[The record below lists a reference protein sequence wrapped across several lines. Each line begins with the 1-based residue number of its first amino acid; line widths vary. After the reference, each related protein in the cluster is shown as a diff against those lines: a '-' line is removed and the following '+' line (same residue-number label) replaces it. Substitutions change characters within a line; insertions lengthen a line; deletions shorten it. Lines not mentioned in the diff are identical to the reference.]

1 MVLNRTKRFSSF
13 PNWSDSSK
21 VSSLR
26 ILFLLW
32 KHFETLRTG
41 DALETSWKCI
51 GKRSR
56 DDSHLWEPAA
66 WAVIGPL
73 VKFRSTWQFEPLR
86 GEDVF
91 VTGNQMPRLARQW
104 FLLRLAL
111 RSQRLLWHGTGEVLW
126 LQEYQGRWFRQI
138 LQHDG
143 RSLSQDQETGAK
155 KVKNMF
161 VSILQYLLGNFS
173 KTSSCLRHPAAKA
186 LAQSCSFGQQ
196 GGLLGRQ
203 EGHLLNGCTNETMG
217 IDEPCVPMGNPLTIN
232 VWIGMCETGC
242 ETGPSPARC
251 LSTAPTRD
259 NFHRLLTCHW
269 HRAKLASLLIGVDGV
284 DVNYCISIC
293 CFHRFPVIFGSL
305 FLFRSI

>member
-1 MVLNRTKRFSSF
+1 MVLNRTRGSQVF
-13 PNWSDSSK
+13 PNWSDCSK

-66 WAVIGPL
+66 RAVIGPL

-155 KVKNMF
+155 KSKTCLF
-161 VSILQYLLGNFS
+161 LYYSIYWETSPRHQAAFAILQQRHSPKAVPLAN
-173 KTSSCLRHPAAKA
+173 KVVCLEDKKA
-186 LAQSCSFGQQ
+186 ICW
-196 GGLLGRQ
+196 
-203 EGHLLNGCTNETMG
+203 M
-217 IDEPCVPMGNPLTIN
+217 D
-232 VWIGMCETGC
+232 
-242 ETGPSPARC
+242 
-251 LSTAPTRD
+251 APTKRWALM
-259 NFHRLLTCHW
+259 NRVCPWEIH
-269 HRAKLASLLIGVDGV
+269 
-284 DVNYCISIC
+284 
-293 CFHRFPVIFGSL
+293 
-305 FLFRSI
+305 